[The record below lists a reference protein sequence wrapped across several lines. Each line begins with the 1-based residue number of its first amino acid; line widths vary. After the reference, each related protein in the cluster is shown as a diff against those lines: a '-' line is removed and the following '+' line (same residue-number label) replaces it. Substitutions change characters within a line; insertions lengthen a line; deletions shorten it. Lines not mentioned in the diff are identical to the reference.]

1 MYIRAMNTIPMRA
14 YADNHD
20 WIIQQ
25 ARKKGWSVAD
35 EVEALVHMA
44 QSAKY
49 QRDYN
54 RATEKTREIKLKV
67 LQK

>member
-14 YADNHD
+14 YADTHG

-35 EVEALVHMA
+35 EVEALVRMA

-49 QRDYN
+49 QRDYE
-54 RATEKTREIKLKV
+54 RATEKMREIKLEL
-67 LQK
+67 LQE